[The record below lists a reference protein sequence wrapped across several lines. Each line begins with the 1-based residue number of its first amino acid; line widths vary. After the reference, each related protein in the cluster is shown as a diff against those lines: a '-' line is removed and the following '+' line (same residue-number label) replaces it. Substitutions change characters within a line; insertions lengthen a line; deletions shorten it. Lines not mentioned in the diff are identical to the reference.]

1 MNPPKLLLNPGRSQ
15 IIDTT
20 LSPIKSSIKWQLRP
34 ETYSWFSH
42 WSSPI
47 RARLATPGQAST
59 GNGGKP
65 RLNGELGDLSGA
77 LEERFLGSLNG
88 DSDAIADR
96 RFLF

>member
-20 LSPIKSSIKWQLRP
+20 LSLIKSSIKWQLRP

-47 RARLATPGQAST
+47 RACLATPGQAST
-59 GNGGKP
+59 GNGGKL
-65 RLNGELGDLSGA
+65 RVNGELEQVSGTFEGLQA
-77 LEERFLGSLNG
+77 VIEPLK
-88 DSDAIADR
+88 
-96 RFLF
+96 